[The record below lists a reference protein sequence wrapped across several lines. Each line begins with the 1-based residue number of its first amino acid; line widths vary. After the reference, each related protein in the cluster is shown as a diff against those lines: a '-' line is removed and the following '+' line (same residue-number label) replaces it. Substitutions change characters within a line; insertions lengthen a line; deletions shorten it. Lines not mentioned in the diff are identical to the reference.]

1 MAEKIYYVTL
11 KKGEDLE
18 GFYADMKSDGHK
30 INLKRPISRV
40 THYWLTQEA
49 ADEIKKDS
57 RVLDV
62 ELNFEDAN
70 VIAVPH
76 ALINYEPMAVGGDYQ
91 KDGVF
96 NNALNRDWA
105 KLFCS
110 GTLAQRGKN
119 VWGSGGSGPETV
131 TDTAEWFNNG
141 RHVDVV
147 ICDQPVS
154 IDMAEWNSPTTG
166 SSRYVMYEWYNEL
179 NTYVQSIDD
188 DGLTLPTGNYP
199 NYVPNAQNLSYH
211 GTHVAGTVAGQFYG
225 WATEANIYSMG
236 LLSGAGGST
245 VTTNPMLAFDY
256 LRAFHRY
263 KQVNPETGFRNPTVT
278 NHSWGYSYRQTD
290 IWDYPV
296 DISKILGVSWLGTWY
311 TPSNPNP
318 SGWTFAG
325 LEADFGY
332 NTTKNLQLHSAAS
345 YADVEDAIQDG
356 VVVIGAAGNSDDYA
370 PEYPDQ
376 YWNNF
381 IQFDSPMSSY
391 IPYWY
396 GWRGSSPSNVTGIDQ
411 AINVGNLSNYADF
424 RKAASSTY
432 GPGIAIWAPGSDILS
447 CFNNSTGYQD
457 TKYGGDNFFK
467 AISGTS
473 MASPQVCGVAACLA
487 TNKMR
492 FTNRDLIGFLEYASV
507 KDEMTWDIGTPGNN
521 YFLDLNGTAGNQWEV
536 SGSDANGAISGTNP
550 VLTVQAGD
558 AVFFKQP
565 YGGSHYYLTSSS
577 SSGYF
582 GHIYDRNSGYGNWQY
597 NQNNY
602 TINVEEGD
610 TLRISINS
618 FTNNEPIYIKTQNST
633 GTGDQ
638 VSQGVLYQGAT
649 SGSIYFDTWDVG
661 QGTYYYC
668 SSANSGA
675 SGTINVVPKGSL
687 YNHPLYIVTQSGS
700 TGGSNLWT
708 GSGVNSGNVYYQ
720 GETHGQ
726 FEGYNRYVYFV
737 TQYTQGGSTIYYQC
751 GAHANMYG
759 EIQIASPPGNINQP
773 GNWADSTRR
782 GGSPDT
788 ILTSTNPRD
797 LSKMVGAWN
806 ITNNGRRFSHSTD
819 LATLQTVQN
828 FPRTNTLFHN

>member
-11 KKGEDLE
+11 KKREDLE
-18 GFYADMKSDGHK
+18 GFYADMKSDGHR
-30 INLKRPISRV
+30 LSMKRPISRV
-40 THYWLTQEA
+40 THYWLTEEA
-49 ADEIKKDS
+49 VEEIKKDS

-70 VIAVPH
+70 IIAVPH
-76 ALINYEPMAVGGDYQ
+76 ALINYEPVAVGGDYQ

-96 NNALNRDWA
+96 NNALHRDWA

-110 GTLAQRGKN
+110 GTQAQRGKN
-119 VWGSGGSGPETV
+119 VWGINGSGPETV
-131 TDTAEWFNNG
+131 TDTAEWFNTG

-154 IDMAEWNSPTTG
+154 IDMAEWNSPSTG
-166 SSRYVMYEWYNEL
+166 MSRFQLYEWYNEL
-179 NTYVQSIDD
+179 NVYVQSIDD
-188 DGLTLPTGNYP
+188 DGMTLPTGNYP
-199 NYVPNAQNLSYH
+199 NYVTNANNLSSH

-245 VTTNPMLAFDY
+245 VRTDPLLAFDY

-263 KQVNPETGFRNPTVT
+263 KPVNPETGFRNPTVT
-278 NHSWGYSYRQTD
+278 NHSWGYSIRQTD

-296 DISKILGVSWLGTWY
+296 DISKILGISWLGNWY
-311 TPSNPNP
+311 NSSNPNP

-325 LEADFGY
+325 INADFGY
-332 NTTKNLQLHSAAS
+332 DTTKGLQIHNTSS

-370 PEYPDQ
+370 PEYNDQ

-381 IQFDSPMSSY
+381 IQFDSPMSYS
-391 IPYWY
+391 WY

-424 RKAASSTY
+424 RKSASSTY
-432 GPGIAIWAPGSDILS
+432 GPGIAIWAPGSEILS
-447 CFNNSTGYQD
+447 AFNNSSGYYD

-492 FTNRDLIGFLEYASV
+492 FTNRDLIGYLEYSSI
-507 KDEMTWDIGTPGNN
+507 KDEMSWDLGSAGSS
-521 YFLDLNGTAGNQWEV
+521 YFIDINGINSSQWDV
-536 SGSDANGAISGTNP
+536 SGTDANGAISGNNVPITIM
-550 VLTVQAGD
+550 AGD
-558 AVFFKQP
+558 AVYIKQP
-565 YGGSHYYLTSSS
+565 YGGAHYYLTSSS
-577 SSGYF
+577 SSGYY
-582 GHIYDRNSGYGNWQY
+582 GHVYDRQSGYGQWQY

-610 TLRISINS
+610 SVRLSINS
-618 FTNNEPIYIKTQNST
+618 FTNNEPIYIKTANTT

-638 VSQGVLYQGAT
+638 ASGVIYQGAT
-649 SGSIYFDTWDVG
+649 SGSIYFDTWYVG

-668 SSANSGA
+668 SSVSGGA

-687 YNHPLYIVTQSGS
+687 YTHPLYIVTQGGS
-700 TGGSNLWT
+700 TGGTNLWT
-708 GSGVNSGNVYYQ
+708 GNKNNGGNVPYQ
-720 GETHGQ
+720 GESHGQ
-726 FEGYNRYVYFV
+726 YQGYNRYVYFT
-737 TQYTQGGSTIYYQC
+737 TQYNQGGQTIYYQC
-751 GAHANMYG
+751 GNHTAMYG
-759 EIQIASPPGNINQP
+759 EIIINAPAGNINAP

-788 ILTSTNPRD
+788 ILSSTNPRD
-797 LSKMVGAWN
+797 MAKMIGAWN

-819 LATLQTVQN
+819 LNTLQTVQN